1 MRTGPTKNKI
11 VSAAFIEKTPAG
23 SLALAAT
30 DKGLARLFFCT
41 RKDYIDFLTENNLS
55 EETRST
61 IVEKAVKQ
69 VEEYFE
75 GKRSSFDL
83 PLDLAG
89 QSPFRTKVL
98 NECAKIPFGRLLTYA
113 NLAGK
118 AGSPRA
124 SRAAGGAMANNPI
137 ALVIPCHRVVGSDRG
152 LHGFS
157 SPGGLKT
164 KAILLTHEGVSVEKE
179 RIKGEVK

>member
-1 MRTGPTKNKI
+1 MRSDPSRNRI
-11 VSAAFIEKTPAG
+11 ISAAFIEKTPAG

-41 RKDYIDFLTENNLS
+41 REDYRDFLAENQLA
-55 EETRST
+55 EDAPGA
-61 IVEKAVKQ
+61 IVKEAVKQ

-75 GKRSSFDL
+75 GKRSRFDL

-89 QSPFRTKVL
+89 QSPFRAKVL
-98 NECAKIPFGRLLTYA
+98 RECAKIPFGRLLTYA
-113 NLAGK
+113 KLAEK

-137 ALVIPCHRVVGSDRG
+137 ALVIPCHRVVGSDKG

-179 RIKGEVK
+179 RIKGEVN

>member
-1 MRTGPTKNKI
+1 MRIDQSKNKI

-41 RKDYIDFLTENNLS
+41 RKDYDAFLVANNIS
-55 EETRST
+55 EGTPNA
-61 IVEKAVKQ
+61 IVKEAAKQ
-69 VEEYFE
+69 VDDYFK

-83 PLDLAG
+83 PLDLTG
-89 QSPFRTKVL
+89 QTPFRTKVL
-98 NECAKIPFGRLLTYA
+98 RECAKIPFGHILTYGE
-113 NLAGK
+113 LAGK
-118 AGSPRA
+118 AGSPKA
-124 SRAAGGAMANNPI
+124 SRAAGGAMAHNPI
-137 ALVIPCHRVVGSDRG
+137 ALIVPCHRVVGSDKG

-164 KAILLTHEGVSVEKE
+164 KAILLTNEGVAIEKE
-179 RIKGEVK
+179 RVKGVVK

>member
-1 MRTGPTKNKI
+1 MRTDAPKNII

-23 SLALAAT
+23 SVAVAAT

-41 RKDYIDFLTENNLS
+41 RKDYDVFLKENNLS
-55 EETRST
+55 EAAPSA
-61 IVEKAVKQ
+61 IVKEAVSQ

-75 GKRSSFDL
+75 GKRSKFDL

-89 QSPFRTKVL
+89 QTPFRTRVL
-98 NECAKIPFGRLLTYA
+98 RECARIPFGRVLTYGE
-113 NLAGK
+113 LAGK
-118 AGSPRA
+118 AGSPKA
-124 SRAAGGAMANNPI
+124 SRAAGGAMAHNPI
-137 ALVIPCHRVVGSDRG
+137 ALIIPCHRVVGSDKG

-164 KAILLTHEGVSVEKE
+164 KAILLSHEGVAIEHE
-179 RIKGEVK
+179 HIKRELK

>member
-1 MRTGPTKNKI
+1 MSIDQSKNNI

-23 SLALAAT
+23 SLALAASE
-30 DKGLARLFFCT
+30 KGLARLFFCT
-41 RKDYIDFLTENNLS
+41 RKDFDAFLTKNHLS
-55 EETRST
+55 EEAPST
-61 IVEKAVKQ
+61 IVKEAAKQ
-69 VEEYFE
+69 VEEYFA
-75 GKRSSFDL
+75 GKRKKFDL

-89 QSPFRTKVL
+89 QTPFRTKVL
-98 NECAKIPFGRLLTYA
+98 RECAGIPFGSVITYN
-113 NLAGK
+113 NLAGR

-164 KAILLTHEGVSVEKE
+164 KAILLTHEGVPVEKE
-179 RIKGEVK
+179 RIKSEVK

>member
-1 MRTGPTKNKI
+1 MRTDASKNRI

-30 DKGLARLFFCT
+30 DDGLARLFFCT
-41 RKDYIDFLTENNLS
+41 RKDYDAFLAENHLS
-55 EETRST
+55 EAAPNS
-61 IVEKAVKQ
+61 IVKQAVNQ
-69 VEEYFE
+69 VEEYFK
-75 GKRSSFDL
+75 GKRSKFDL

-89 QSPFRTKVL
+89 QTSFRTKVL
-98 NECAKIPFGRLLTYA
+98 RECARIPFGCVVTYA

-118 AGSPRA
+118 AGSPKA

-137 ALVIPCHRVVGSDRG
+137 ALIIPCHRVVGSDRG

-164 KAILLTHEGVSVEKE
+164 KAILLSHEGVAVEKE
-179 RIKGEVK
+179 RIKNEVK